1 MQMTNDKCAEH
12 ENIALQL
19 VQEIAAC
26 FSDTN
31 IVKDSESV
39 DVLMD
44 VTKQVALLFNKTYEA
59 GRREATEGSTIKETI
74 AYKCGYDSGRSE
86 LLAEVVPV
94 LTWYGDEDNHEKYME
109 QFTFTNHAPL
119 EIETTKV
126 HEDFGKRARA
136 LLAKIKAEGDKNG

>member
-1 MQMTNDKCAEH
+1 MSW
-12 ENIALQL
+12 ENNLPIKKK
-19 VQEIAAC
+19 
-26 FSDTN
+26 
-31 IVKDSESV
+31 KDSSDAWMVRPKKE
-39 DVLMD
+39 LKEWLN
-44 VTKQVALLFNKTYEA
+44 KQV
-59 GRREATEGSTIKETI
+59 
-74 AYKCGYDSGRSE
+74 
-86 LLAEVVPV
+86 EVVPV